1 MYLIHQIAAHHTVR
15 IMVIRSPDQ
24 LVKGYQL
31 TQVTKWPDT
40 YGEIEMDEDYAVAV
54 YDRVK

>member
-1 MYLIHQIAAHHTVR
+1 
-15 IMVIRSPDQ
+15 MVIRSPDQ